1 MDTLIPRPYVC
12 TDFPS
17 NLLVKSYAISLRS
30 PLESFTQGKR
40 IEIEIG
46 KGRNQEGCPSWFS
59 SSALLPFNLRPTH
72 LAAQA
77 CLR

>member
-17 NLLVKSYAISLRS
+17 NLLVKSYAISLRCL
-30 PLESFTQGKR
+30 PESFTQGKR

-46 KGRNQEGCPSWFS
+46 KGRNTAVPPGLAPLHYCPS
-59 SSALLPFNLRPTH
+59 T
-72 LAAQA
+72 
-77 CLR
+77 